1 MLEGP
6 HQRKCQPYAFLH
18 YPGQGVRW
26 IFIYLGYPITCTGQ
40 SMFHSINGGEV
51 KVWLFLEK
59 LDIIITSCSDLLT
72 IY

>member
-1 MLEGP
+1 
-6 HQRKCQPYAFLH
+6 
-18 YPGQGVRW
+18 
-26 IFIYLGYPITCTGQ
+26 
-40 SMFHSINGGEV
+40 MFHSINGGEV